1 MQTSSIFKNSETN
14 DSKNAENAAK
24 SAMEKL
30 QDEMSDVVAAAEMNS
45 EDDVM
50 VLISEMRKE
59 ELYAK
64 LNKGVDDIEKGYTRP
79 FSVAL
84 SDLKSRRNK
93 VNESDVVEK
102 YEELQDE
109 IAEQI
114 ELARNQGWLAGTV
127 EGACSVIRLLKLSRE
142 ESIDLLARACR
153 LSNLTATDMY
163 EKLLSEV
170 T

>member
-1 MQTSSIFKNSETN
+1 MQTSSIFTNSEITN
-14 DSKNAENAAK
+14 SKNAENTAK
-24 SAMEKL
+24 SSLEKL
-30 QDEMSDVVAAAEMNS
+30 HDEMSDAAAKTDLDS

-50 VLISEMRKE
+50 DLLSEMRNE
-59 ELYAK
+59 ELYARLK
-64 LNKGVDDIEKGYTRP
+64 KGLEDIEKGNTRP
-79 FSVAL
+79 FSEAL
-84 SDLKSRRNK
+84 SDIKSHRNK

-163 EKLLSEV
+163 EKLLK
-170 T
+170 

>member
-1 MQTSSIFKNSETN
+1 MQTSSIFTNSEIT
-14 DSKNAENAAK
+14 DSKNAENTAK

-30 QDEMSDVVAAAEMNS
+30 QDEMSDAAAKAGLDS

-50 VLISEMRKE
+50 DLISEMRKE
-59 ELYAK
+59 ELYARLK
-64 LNKGVDDIEKGYTRP
+64 KGLEDIEKGNTRP
-79 FSVAL
+79 FSEAL
-84 SDLKSRRNK
+84 SDIKSRRDK

-102 YEELQDE
+102 YEGLLNE
-109 IAEQI
+109 ITEQI

-163 EKLLSEV
+163 EKLFK
-170 T
+170 

>member
-1 MQTSSIFKNSETN
+1 MQTSSIFTN
-14 DSKNAENAAK
+14 PEITDSKNAENTAK

-30 QDEMSDVVAAAEMNS
+30 QDEMSDAAAKAGLDS

-50 VLISEMRKE
+50 DLISEMRKE
-59 ELYAK
+59 ELYARLK
-64 LNKGVDDIEKGYTRP
+64 KGLEDIEKGNTRP
-79 FSVAL
+79 FSEAL
-84 SDLKSRRNK
+84 SDIKSRRDK

-102 YEELQDE
+102 YEGLLNE
-109 IAEQI
+109 ITEQI

-142 ESIDLLARACR
+142 ESIDLFARACR

-163 EKLLSEV
+163 EKLFK
-170 T
+170 